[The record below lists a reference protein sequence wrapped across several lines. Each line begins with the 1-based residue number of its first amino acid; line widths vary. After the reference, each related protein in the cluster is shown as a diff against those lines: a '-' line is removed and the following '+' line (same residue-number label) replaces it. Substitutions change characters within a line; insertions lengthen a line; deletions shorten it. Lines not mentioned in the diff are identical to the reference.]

1 MINLYFLC
9 LFQVYIV
16 LLLFSNENSVYAD
29 QVRIYN
35 LNDPVLSCSGW
46 LSNIIFNICNNTYKI
61 VKRDTSLMIEK
72 MAPKAL
78 QKETARLQLVDEGQW
93 RRVRRQVA
101 TQCCDRACTVAD
113 IITYC
118 PNDAKLVQENPEIFE

>member
-1 MINLYFLC
+1 MCCDLLPSSVDKNLLWWLRLFNMCTAYFLPVSVRSC
-9 LFQVYIV
+9 CYVHDEFTEIRSLEFRDRNNIV
-16 LLLFSNENSVYAD
+16 SVST
-29 QVRIYN
+29 N
-35 LNDPVLSCSGW
+35 
-46 LSNIIFNICNNTYKI
+46 
-61 VKRDTSLMIEK
+61 IEK
-72 MAPKAL
+72 MAPKDL
-78 QKETARLQLVDEGQW
+78 KKETARLQLVDEGQW